1 MKELYKKQFSD
12 YLEKFIDELKKSSDE
27 HKTIIEEKYD
37 KYGDYTGEIKENI
50 YKYKEDFLSE
60 EDKLNNLFKENEI
73 YLIDDLCISKIWNI
87 SDSDNKTAIIQYLK
101 VFIFI
106 FEASEEKQEDK
117 TDNND
122 FEELLKKS
130 LLDENNNLKS
140 FCKNLN
146 NEDNVIVN
154 MAKSIAEDLKGDDN
168 INDNDISKLMGN
180 NGQGLGNLISKITG
194 KIDNEIKSGKTSQAD
209 LLSEAQKMMG
219 GNGNLF
225 ANLFSGLGNM
235 NQNSGAFNPSSNP
248 SSNHVSTD
256 NTTKTIKKT
265 KKKKNK

>member
-1 MKELYKKQFSD
+1 MKDLYKKQFTD
-12 YLEKFIDELKKSSDE
+12 YLEKFMDELKKSSDK
-27 HKTIIEEKYD
+27 HKKVIEENYD
-37 KYGDYTGEIKENI
+37 KYGDYIDVIKENI
-50 YKYKEDFLSE
+50 YKYKGEFLSE
-60 EDKLNNLFKENEI
+60 EKKLIDLFKENEI
-73 YLIDDLCISKIWNI
+73 YLINNLSISDIWNI

-106 FEASEEKQEDK
+106 FEASEDK
-117 TDNND
+117 KEEEEEVKENNN
-122 FEELLKKS
+122 FEEMLKKS

-154 MAKSIAEDLKGDDN
+154 MAKSIAEDLKTEDN

-194 KIDNEIKSGKTSQAD
+194 KIDNEIKSGRTSHSD
-209 LLSEAQKMMG
+209 LLSQAQKMMG
-219 GNGNLF
+219 NNGNLF
-225 ANLFSGLGNM
+225 GNLFNGLGNM
-235 NQNSGAFNPSSNP
+235 NQNSDVFNQPS
-248 SSNHVSTD
+248 T
-256 NTTKTIKKT
+256 NTTNKAKKKST

>member
-1 MKELYKKQFSD
+1 M
-12 YLEKFIDELKKSSDE
+12 DELKKSSDE
-27 HKTIIEEKYD
+27 HKKIIEEKYD
-37 KYGDYTGEIKENI
+37 KYGDYTSEIKENI

-73 YLIDDLCISKIWNI
+73 YLINDLSISEIWNI

-130 LLDENNNLKS
+130 LLDEDNNLKS

-154 MAKSIAEDLKGDDN
+154 MAKSIAEDLKTDDN

-194 KIDNEIKSGKTSQAD
+194 KIDNEIKSGKTSHAD

-225 ANLFSGLGNM
+225 ANLFNGLGNM
-235 NQNSGAFNPSSNP
+235 NQNSNAFNPSSNQ
-248 SSNHVSTD
+248 SSNQSSNVVSNDTI
-256 NTTKTIKKT
+256 NKTPKKT